1 MENEWK
7 FIYYQGSCI
16 KEVDDS
22 RRRLLFQIP
31 GTFPVSRVWIS
42 MRLSKFEQS
51 EGNGYYRKLWYK
63 DDFEFNG
70 FEIIDNYH
78 LNLTV
83 TGKSLA
89 RHCENMHRHISES
102 IARKTEAERIRRKRY
117 NDQKGRY

>member
-1 MENEWK
+1 MKNEWK

-16 KEVDDS
+16 KEVDES

-31 GTFPVSRVWIS
+31 GTFPVIRVWIS
-42 MRLSKFEQS
+42 MRLFKLEPSA
-51 EGNGYYRKLWYK
+51 GNGYYRKLWYK

-70 FEIIDNYH
+70 FEIIDNYRH
-78 LNLTV
+78 NLTV

-89 RHCENMHRHISES
+89 RHCGHMHRHISES